1 MNMILHF
8 LNENR
13 QRLALTE
20 YGATGRLSSLVI
32 TPRFQA
38 SSHVVFMIWGD
49 RSAQPVLVAK
59 TPRLKGATA
68 SLQREVSNLRLVQA
82 QRPAGFA
89 SVPRVVA
96 YEAYREYPVLVE
108 TALTGQP
115 MDPGFTRRQ
124 QEQCCTAVTN
134 WLIELHS
141 ARNGQQATDGDW
153 FDRLVQRPID
163 YFSKRFPV
171 SAKEAQL
178 LERTQALVAPLRTM
192 ALPLVFEH
200 GDLSYP
206 NLLLLP
212 TGEPGVL
219 DWELADP
226 NGLPA
231 CDLFLFLTYV
241 TFALHD
247 VQATGAYH
255 AAFQSAFFAQSTWA
269 KTYIRQYAQQVQ
281 LPADTLSPLF
291 VLTWLRYIVSQL
303 VRLDDGEYRAI
314 AEITE
319 CKPETAQWLRQ
330 NRYYALWEYAVTHAE
345 ALTWETP

>member
-13 QRLALTE
+13 QRLALAD

-38 SSHVVFMIWGD
+38 SSHVVFMIWGEQ
-49 RSAQPVLVAK
+49 STQPVLVAK
-59 TPRLKGATA
+59 TPRLKAATA

-96 YEAYREYPVLVE
+96 YEAYHDYPILVE

-124 QEQCCTAVTN
+124 QARCCEAVTK
-134 WLIELHS
+134 WLIELQG
-141 ARNGQQATDGDW
+141 RRGEEGQAEGAW
-153 FDRLVQRPID
+153 FERLVQRPID

-171 SAKEAQL
+171 SAKERQL
-178 LERTQALVAPLRTM
+178 LARTQALVAPLQSM
-192 ALPLVFEH
+192 QLPLVFEH

-241 TFALHD
+241 AFALHD
-247 VQATGAYH
+247 AQASSAYST
-255 AAFQSAFFAQSTWA
+255 AFQSAFFAQTAWTKA
-269 KTYIRQYAQQVQ
+269 YIRQYTQQLQ
-281 LPADTLSPLF
+281 LPEAALTPLF

-303 VRLDDGEYRAI
+303 VRLDDGEYRATT
-314 AEITE
+314 EITE

-330 NRYYALWEYAVTHAE
+330 NRYYALWDYAVTHAE
-345 ALTWETP
+345 KLAW

>member
-13 QRLALTE
+13 QRLALAE
-20 YGATGRLSSLVI
+20 YGAMGHLSSLVI

-49 RSAQPVLVAK
+49 HSPQPVLVAK

-82 QRPAGFA
+82 QRSAGFA

-96 YEAYREYPVLVE
+96 YEEYHDYPILLE

-124 QEQCCTAVTN
+124 QERCCTAVTN

-141 ARNGQQATDGDW
+141 PHGEPKEDGAW
-153 FDRLVQRPID
+153 FERLVQRPID
-163 YFSKRFPV
+163 YFGKRFPV
-171 SAKEAQL
+171 SAKEANL

-192 ALPLVFEH
+192 PLPLVFEH

-241 TFALHD
+241 TFALYD
-247 VQATGAYH
+247 AQASGAYS
-255 AAFQSAFFAQSTWA
+255 AAFQSAFFAQSTWTKA
-269 KTYIRQYAQQVQ
+269 YIRHYAQQVQ
-281 LPADTLSPLF
+281 LPESALSPLF

-303 VRLDDGEYRAI
+303 VRLDDGEYRATT
-314 AEITE
+314 EITE

-330 NRYYALWEYAVTHAE
+330 NRYYMLWDYAVTHAE
-345 ALTWETP
+345 QLTW